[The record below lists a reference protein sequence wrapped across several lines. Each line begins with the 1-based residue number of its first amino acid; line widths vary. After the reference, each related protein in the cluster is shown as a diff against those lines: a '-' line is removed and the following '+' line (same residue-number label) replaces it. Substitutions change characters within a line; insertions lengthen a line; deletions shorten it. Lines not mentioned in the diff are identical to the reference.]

1 MVETVV
7 PSVARRTTKEEVL
20 STGLEVTAATGG
32 RAEPELPGL
41 TPLRGIA
48 AVTVLLYH
56 SSFVAF
62 NFAGGSPP
70 WLWRRGSLAVDLFFF
85 LSGFVL
91 THVYGRRLEEDRN
104 WRMVS
109 RFLWARFCRIYPASL
124 FTTIVFVLA
133 LTIGKLPFPASASFT
148 GQLIAPLLLMQVP
161 WLHEV
166 VINSP
171 SWSISAEWYAY
182 LLFPFV
188 IPMIHRLRAS
198 TAAAVCVALLIEIV
212 MFHTI
217 FSDRQP
223 AEGWGAL
230 VRALPEFTVGL
241 FAYRYYTERLF
252 RKIWEKDAVLI
263 AIAATIAAGCL
274 LGAPDS
280 LAVIL
285 LPALLLAAV
294 CNSGRAAGVLN
305 ATPLRWLGEVSYSVY
320 IFQTLPFIVAV
331 SLSGTLAAHGITGSR
346 FEVIAA
352 LFTFGCC
359 VLVHRC
365 VDVPGRAAIRRL
377 PARLMGFA
385 ASHGVARMRAM
396 TLTPA
401 AVRQQDR

>member
-1 MVETVV
+1 
-7 PSVARRTTKEEVL
+7 
-20 STGLEVTAATGG
+20 
-32 RAEPELPGL
+32 
-41 TPLRGIA
+41 
-48 AVTVLLYH
+48 
-56 SSFVAF
+56 
-62 NFAGGSPP
+62 
-70 WLWRRGSLAVDLFFF
+70 
-85 LSGFVL
+85 
-91 THVYGRRLEEDRN
+91 
-104 WRMVS
+104 
-109 RFLWARFCRIYPASL
+109 
-124 FTTIVFVLA
+124 
-133 LTIGKLPFPASASFT
+133 
-148 GQLIAPLLLMQVP
+148 MQVP

-188 IPMIHRLRAS
+188 IPMIYRRRACA
-198 TAAAVCVALLIEIV
+198 AAAVCVALLIEIV

-252 RKIWEKDAVLI
+252 RKISEKDAVLI

-294 CNSGRAAGVLN
+294 CNSGRTAGVLN
-305 ATPLRWLGEVSYSVY
+305 AAPLRWLGEVSYSVY

-331 SLSGTLAAHGITGSR
+331 SLSGTLAAHGVSGSR

-352 LFTFGCC
+352 LFTFGSC

-365 VDVPGRAAIRRL
+365 VDVPARAALRRL
-377 PARLMGFA
+377 PDRMMAFA
-385 ASHGVARMRAM
+385 VGDHAPKIRPIILASAGV
-396 TLTPA
+396 PK
-401 AVRQQDR
+401 QDR

>member
-1 MVETVV
+1 MRANLKS
-7 PSVARRTTKEEVL
+7 PFVAID
-20 STGLEVTAATGG
+20 ATGG
-32 RAEPELPGL
+32 RAELELPGL

-62 NFAGGSPP
+62 NFAGGAPP

-91 THVYGRRLEEDRN
+91 THVYGRRFSEERN
-104 WRMVS
+104 WRTVS
-109 RFLWARFCRIYPASL
+109 RFLWARFCRIYPTSL

-133 LTIGKLPFPASASFT
+133 FTVGNLPFPSGASFT
-148 GQLIAPLLLMQVP
+148 RQLIAPLLLMQVP

-188 IPMIHRLRAS
+188 APMICRLRDGTGAL
-198 TAAAVCVALLIEIV
+198 VCVLLLIEIAV
-212 MFHTI
+212 YHTI

-230 VRALPEFTVGL
+230 VRALPEFTVGVC
-241 FAYRYYTERLF
+241 AYRYYCERLF

-263 AIAATIAAGCL
+263 AIAGAIAAGCL

-294 CNSGRAAGVLN
+294 CNCGRVAVVLN
-305 ATPLRWLGEVSYSVY
+305 AAPLRWLGEVSYSVY

-331 SLSGTLAAHGITGSR
+331 SVSGTLATCGISGSR

-352 LFTFGCC
+352 LFTFGSC

-365 VDVPGRAAIRRL
+365 VDVPARAALRRL
-377 PARLMGFA
+377 PYRMTVLA
-385 ASHGVARMRAM
+385 AGNRAPNIRPI
-396 TLTPA
+396 LLASA
-401 AVRQQDR
+401 AVPEQDR

>member
-1 MVETVV
+1 MELKRRAG
-7 PSVARRTTKEEVL
+7 SHVAREVL
-20 STGLEVTAATGG
+20 TANFETFGHPGGGDTSHLE
-32 RAEPELPGL
+32 LSGL

-48 AVTVLLYH
+48 ALTVLLYH

-91 THVYGRRLEEDRN
+91 THVYGRRLDEDRN
-104 WRMVS
+104 WRTVS

-133 LTIGKLPFPASASFT
+133 FTIGNLPFPASASFT
-148 GQLIAPLLLMQVP
+148 SQLIAPLLLMQVP
-161 WLHEV
+161 WLDEV

-182 LLFPFV
+182 LFFPFV
-188 IPMIHRLRAS
+188 IPMICRPRAC
-198 TAAAVCVALLIEIV
+198 TAAAVCVALLTEIA

-230 VRALPEFTVGL
+230 LRALPEFTVGL
-241 FAYRYYTERLF
+241 FAYRYYSERLF
-252 RKIWEKDAVLI
+252 RKIWEKDAVLV

-280 LAVIL
+280 LAVVL

-294 CNSGRAAGVLN
+294 CNSGRAAGILN

-320 IFQTLPFIVAV
+320 IFQALPFIVAV
-331 SLSGTLAAHGITGSR
+331 SLSRTLAAHGISGSR
-346 FEVIAA
+346 FEIIAA
-352 LFTFGCC
+352 LFTFGSC

-365 VDVPGRAAIRRL
+365 VDVPARTALRRL
-377 PARLMGFA
+377 PYRMA
-385 ASHGVARMRAM
+385 ALSVGDRAPNIRPI
-396 TLTPA
+396 LLALAGAPE
-401 AVRQQDR
+401 QDR

>member
-1 MVETVV
+1 MSAGLKSFFVV
-7 PSVARRTTKEEVL
+7 VD
-20 STGLEVTAATGG
+20 ATGG

-41 TPLRGIA
+41 TSLRGIA

-56 SSFVAF
+56 SSFVSF
-62 NFAGGSPP
+62 NFAGGAPP

-91 THVYGRRLEEDRN
+91 THVYGHPLGEERN
-104 WRMVS
+104 WRTVS

-133 LTIGKLPFPASASFT
+133 FTIGNLPFPAGASFMR
-148 GQLIAPLLLMQVP
+148 QLIAPLLLMQVP
-161 WLHEV
+161 WLHEI

-182 LLFPFV
+182 LLFPF
-188 IPMIHRLRAS
+188 IAPIISRLRARS
-198 TAAAVCVALLIEIV
+198 AAVVCVILLIEIAV
-212 MFHTI
+212 YNTI
-217 FSDRQP
+217 FSERQP

-230 VRALPEFTVGL
+230 VRALPEFTAGV
-241 FAYRYYTERLF
+241 FAYRYYGDRLF

-263 AIAATIAAGCL
+263 AIAATIATGCL

-305 ATPLRWLGEVSYSVY
+305 TTPLRWLGEVSYSVY
-320 IFQTLPFIVAV
+320 IFQALPFIVMV
-331 SLSGTLAAHGITGSR
+331 SLSGTLAAHGISGSR

-365 VDVPGRAAIRRL
+365 VDMPARAALRRL
-377 PARLMGFA
+377 PY
-385 ASHGVARMRAM
+385 RA
-396 TLTPA
+396 TALAVGTRAPNIRPILLPPA
-401 AVRQQDR
+401 AVPGNDR

>member
-1 MVETVV
+1 MELKRRATSHVAGEVSTANLKTLGNAGSGDASTV
-7 PSVARRTTKEEVL
+7 
-20 STGLEVTAATGG
+20 
-32 RAEPELPGL
+32 ELPAL
-41 TPLRGIA
+41 TSLRGIA

-91 THVYGRRLEEDRN
+91 THVYGRRLDEDRN

-124 FTTIVFVLA
+124 FTIIVFVLA
-133 LTIGKLPFPASASFT
+133 FTIGNLPFPAGSSFT
-148 GQLIAPLLLMQVP
+148 RQLIAPLLLMQVP
-161 WLHEV
+161 WLDQV

-182 LLFPFV
+182 LLFPFL
-188 IPMIHRLRAS
+188 IPMICRLRAC
-198 TAAAVCVALLIEIV
+198 TAAAVFVALLIEIV

-263 AIAATIAAGCL
+263 AIAATIGAGCL

-365 VDVPGRAAIRRL
+365 VDVPARAALRRL
-377 PARLMGFA
+377 PFRMIALTVGDRPPSIRPIPLA
-385 ASHGVARMRAM
+385 LAGV
-396 TLTPA
+396 PE
-401 AVRQQDR
+401 QDR

>member
-1 MVETVV
+1 MSANLKSPFV
-7 PSVARRTTKEEVL
+7 
-20 STGLEVTAATGG
+20 GIDATGG

-62 NFAGGSPP
+62 NFAGGAPP

-91 THVYGRRLEEDRN
+91 THVYGRRLGEERN

-109 RFLWARFCRIYPASL
+109 AFLWVRFCRIYPASL

-133 LTIGKLPFPASASFT
+133 FTIGNLPFPAGASFT
-148 GQLIAPLLLMQVP
+148 RQLIASLLLMQVP

-171 SWSISAEWYAY
+171 SWSISAEWYGY
-182 LLFPFV
+182 LVFPFV
-188 IPMIHRLRAS
+188 APMIGRLRDR
-198 TAAAVCVALLIEIV
+198 TAAVVCVVLLIEIAV
-212 MFHTI
+212 YNTI

-230 VRALPEFTVGL
+230 VRALPEFTAGV
-241 FAYRYYTERLF
+241 FAYRYYNERLF

-263 AIAATIAAGCL
+263 AIVATIAVGCL

-280 LAVIL
+280 LTVIL

-294 CNSGRAAGVLN
+294 SNSGRAAAVLN

-331 SLSGTLAAHGITGSR
+331 SLSGTLAAHGISGFR

-365 VDVPGRAAIRRL
+365 VDVPARAALRRL
-377 PARLMGFA
+377 PYRMTALAVGDRAPNIRPILLASA
-385 ASHGVARMRAM
+385 AA
-396 TLTPA
+396 PE
-401 AVRQQDR
+401 QDR

>member
-1 MVETVV
+1 MELKRRGTSHVPEDALTANPKVV
-7 PSVARRTTKEEVL
+7 GNA
-20 STGLEVTAATGG
+20 GG
-32 RAEPELPGL
+32 GDTSRLELPAL
-41 TPLRGIA
+41 TALRGIA

-91 THVYGRRLEEDRN
+91 THVYGRRLSEERN
-104 WRMVS
+104 WRTVS

-133 LTIGKLPFPASASFT
+133 FTIGKLPFPGSASFT
-148 GQLIAPLLLMQVP
+148 GQLIAPLFLMQVP

-188 IPMIHRLRAS
+188 IPMIYRLRAFS
-198 TAAAVCVALLIEIV
+198 AGAVCVALLIEIV

-217 FSDRQP
+217 LSYRQP

-252 RKIWEKDAVLI
+252 RKIWDKDVVLI
-263 AIAATIAAGCL
+263 AIATTIAAGCL

-331 SLSGTLAAHGITGSR
+331 SLAGTLANHGISGFR

-352 LFTFGCC
+352 SFTFGCC

-365 VDVPGRAAIRRL
+365 VDVPARAALRRL
-377 PARLMGFA
+377 PYRMTALAVCDRVPKIRPILL
-385 ASHGVARMRAM
+385 AS
-396 TLTPA
+396 A
-401 AVRQQDR
+401 AVPEQDR